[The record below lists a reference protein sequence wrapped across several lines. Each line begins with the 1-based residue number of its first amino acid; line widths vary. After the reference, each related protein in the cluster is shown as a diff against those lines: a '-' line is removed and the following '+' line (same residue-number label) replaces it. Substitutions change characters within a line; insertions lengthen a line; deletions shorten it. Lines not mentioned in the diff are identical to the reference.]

1 MTLKEIAVKQIS
13 AISEHM
19 PFMGRIVPE
28 EELAT
33 IAVQIMNE
41 VYSPEELNLLTGWYN
56 NPLAIAI
63 LNKSG
68 AVAAMSQQRI
78 SSLVR
83 ERIDAMPD
91 EERCELFE
99 DIAEFNQ

>member
-33 IAVQIMNE
+33 VAVQIMNE
-41 VYSPEELNLLTGWYN
+41 
-56 NPLAIAI
+56 
-63 LNKSG
+63 SG